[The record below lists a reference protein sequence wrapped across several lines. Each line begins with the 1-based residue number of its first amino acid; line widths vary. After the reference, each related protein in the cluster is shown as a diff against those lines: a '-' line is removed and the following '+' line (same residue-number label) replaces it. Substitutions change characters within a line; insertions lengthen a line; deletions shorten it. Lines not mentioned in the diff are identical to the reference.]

1 MRTAGTMHRLYPV
14 WKKQYIPDVI
24 RVAMMLE
31 RRYRGNNG
39 RVSSKIVPPMIE
51 PSASGEKDWTALWM
65 TPQMK
70 A

>member
-1 MRTAGTMHRLYPV
+1 MHRLYPV
-14 WKKQYIPDVI
+14 WKKQYIPDAIWV
-24 RVAMMLE
+24 VMMLE
-31 RRYRGNNG
+31 RTYRRKNG

-51 PSASGEKDWTALWM
+51 PNVSGEKDWTALWR